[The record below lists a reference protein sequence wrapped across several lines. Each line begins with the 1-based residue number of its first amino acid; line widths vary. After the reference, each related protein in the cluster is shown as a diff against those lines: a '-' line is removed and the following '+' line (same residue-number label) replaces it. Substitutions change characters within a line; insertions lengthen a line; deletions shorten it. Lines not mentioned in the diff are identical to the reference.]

1 MMKKTVHGWEI
12 ISSLDVR
19 VYQDKAGGV
28 AILVDKDDFG
38 DQVPVLLDFDGEAV
52 EVKTLSHLARSIQI
66 STDKK
71 VRINWRDE
79 YFGERTQAME
89 SIMDVERD

>member
-19 VYQDKAGGV
+19 VYQDEAGGV

-38 DQVPVLLDFDGEAV
+38 DQVPVLLDFDGRQL
-52 EVKTLSHLARSIQI
+52 K
-66 STDKK
+66 
-71 VRINWRDE
+71 
-79 YFGERTQAME
+79 
-89 SIMDVERD
+89 